1 MVVQEVGKDMFE
13 GAGRDLL
20 RRAEKKGREEGRE
33 AAMLENI
40 RSLVGLLH
48 LSPEQA
54 MDALQVPSQD
64 RERVRQILARPK
76 A

>member
-13 GAGRDLL
+13 GAERDLL

-40 RSLVGLLH
+40 RSLVG
-48 LSPEQA
+48 
-54 MDALQVPSQD
+54 
-64 RERVRQILARPK
+64 
-76 A
+76 